1 MKQLFV
7 FLGVACAMV
16 GTGLVVPR
24 PALAISPDCPVVFQG
39 PYENNFLTIYQI
51 DEINGPFV
59 RPEGNRCIIAPQILT
74 HHLDILEQGQNL
86 DNPSGPTPVSDYVDF
101 IISSGITDVELQ
113 SDLAGETGLRNICFT
128 RNDGNGA
135 CRRLLEDANGIA
147 QDPQNTTVNTPYG
160 HIFCSVG
167 VGFGIGCLNIVSDAE
182 NAEAAVPEPTSALL
196 LGTMLPGLFGFRRL
210 SRRDR

>member
-59 RPEGNRCIIAPQILT
+59 RPEGNRCIIAPQREGKA
-74 HHLDILEQGQNL
+74 D
-86 DNPSGPTPVSDYVDF
+86 
-101 IISSGITDVELQ
+101 
-113 SDLAGETGLRNICFT
+113 
-128 RNDGNGA
+128 
-135 CRRLLEDANGIA
+135 
-147 QDPQNTTVNTPYG
+147 
-160 HIFCSVG
+160 
-167 VGFGIGCLNIVSDAE
+167 
-182 NAEAAVPEPTSALL
+182 
-196 LGTMLPGLFGFRRL
+196 
-210 SRRDR
+210 